1 MYLQQSNKSALEN
14 LLGVQ
19 KNLQPENYI
28 TLNCSD
34 WNLASYQI
42 IFSSLRTNTFL
53 LITLRLSMYV
63 HFVGTNYK
71 YNNTK

>member
-14 LLGVQ
+14 LLEVQ

-28 TLNCSD
+28 TPNCSD

-53 LITLRLSMYV
+53 RITLRLNMYV
-63 HFVGTNYK
+63 HFVGANYK